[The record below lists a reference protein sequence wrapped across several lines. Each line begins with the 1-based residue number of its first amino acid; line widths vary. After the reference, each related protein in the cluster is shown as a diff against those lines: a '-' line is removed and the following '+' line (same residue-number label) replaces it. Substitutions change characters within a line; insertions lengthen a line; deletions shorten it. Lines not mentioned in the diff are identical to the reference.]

1 MSQRAEER
9 PTIRSTAAVIA
20 ASIGFCAFALAVAQG
35 VHAGNDASVVL
46 WRALVAMFTCQLLGM
61 LIGKAAETAIGEHL
75 ESYRAAH
82 TARAAQVGRAPQ
94 TEQMEQTAPSE
105 GVPVV
110 EKEDRA
116 AA

>member
-20 ASIGFCAFALAVAQG
+20 ASIGFCAFALAIAQG

-46 WRALVAMFTCQLLGM
+46 WRALVAMFACQLLGM
-61 LIGKAAETAIGEHL
+61 LIGKAAEAAIGEYL
-75 ESYRAAH
+75 GTYRAAH
-82 TARAAQVGRAPQ
+82 TASVAQADRAAKP
-94 TEQMEQTAPSE
+94 EQIEQAAPSE
-105 GVPVV
+105 GEPVV